1 MEAQLSLKLGT
12 DKFGHTIYDEAEVLR
27 LRNSGLGMRKIH
39 NQTNIPKTTLHRIF
53 KRNNIQTFPYRTKR
67 WGNAFRI
74 KERKRLVAQIF
85 KRGSE
90 ARIIAAKV
98 IRDIRAGTRLGEAL
112 ENCGACPEIA
122 IRWLKKTKSYDA
134 IKWRQQKNKN
144 ANGLGRDARSILIK
158 EKEKI
163 KAKQSRSTTAALIK
177 GLKNGVP
184 IEVMARNF
192 GINKSTAWNRIYKT
206 KAYRLLR
213 KRLKAN
219 LKYPQKKNTGF
230 VSKKW
235 QTEKEMSKYAHE
247 YVAKK
252 NTGKTILQEP
262 VVWET
267 GKKNRSGLRAD
278 FLIKEDNHIYELK
291 QRCDPG
297 SAKETIG
304 QVYLYLMAGYGVSVI
319 APNDIYIPEYLLKA
333 LEKMKVEL
341 ILI

>member
-1 MEAQLSLKLGT
+1 MQAQLSLKLGT

-53 KRNNIQTFPYRTKR
+53 KRNNIQTFPYQTKR

-74 KERKRLVAQIF
+74 KERKRMVAQIF

-90 ARIIAAKV
+90 ARIITAKV
-98 IRDIRAGTRLGEAL
+98 IKYIRAGVGLGEAL

-144 ANGLGRDARSILIK
+144 AKGLGGDAKSILIK

-163 KAKQSRSTTAALIK
+163 KVAQSRNITAALIK
-177 GLKNGVP
+177 GLKNGIPV
-184 IEVMARNF
+184 EVTARNL
-192 GINKSTAWNRIYKT
+192 GASKSTAWNHVYKT

-219 LKYPQKKNTGF
+219 LKYPQKKNIDF

-235 QTEKEMSKYAHE
+235 PTEKKMSQDAYL
-247 YVAKK
+247 YIAKK

-267 GKKNRSGLRAD
+267 EKERRSGLRAD

-304 QVYLYLMAGYGVSVI
+304 QAYLYLMAGYNVSVI
-319 APNDIYIPEYLLKA
+319 APNDINIPKYLVAA
-333 LEKMKVEL
+333 LDKMKVEL